1 MEQALLEVYERCN
14 MRLRQ
19 HVWALTLT
27 TALGFCPVAT
37 IHAQERHIIDQPTLQ
52 AAVTQKVAHEA
63 ADRAAILNAM
73 HQPQAQTL
81 AASLGLTPTRV
92 DDAVATLSASE
103 VTALANPA
111 RVAAVAQA
119 GGDVIVISVTTLL
132 LLLILLVLIVR

>member
-1 MEQALLEVYERCN
+1 
-14 MRLRQ
+14 MRLRPRI
-19 HVWALTLT
+19 WALILT
-27 TALGFCPVAT
+27 TALGFSAAAT
-37 IHAQERHIIDQPTLQ
+37 IHAQERHIVDRPALQ
-52 AAVTQKVAHEA
+52 AAVTQKAAVEA

-111 RVAAVAQA
+111 RAATVAEA
-119 GGDVIVISVTTLL
+119 GGDTIVISVTTLL
-132 LLLILLVLIVR
+132 LLLILLVLLVK

>member
-1 MEQALLEVYERCN
+1 

-19 HVWALTLT
+19 GIWTLTLT
-27 TALGFCPVAT
+27 AAMAFFAATT
-37 IHAQERHIIDQPTLQ
+37 IHAQGRHIVDRPALQ
-52 AAVTQKVAHEA
+52 APVTQKVTLES

-103 VTALANPA
+103 VTALASPA
-111 RVAAVAQA
+111 RLATVAQA
-119 GGDVIVISVTTLL
+119 GGDTIVISVTTLL
-132 LLLILLVLIVR
+132 LLLILLVLIIK